1 MVSQCSWNTL
11 TREGVHY
18 HLCICNSLHNFSKFL
33 KGHILR
39 DFILLVQVHMLMGT
53 NKTKVSGVFFYLQ
66 DLLLKINAKG
76 SSFFSPNDEL
86 LFYCTLNWQQFISCG
101 RQILIFLLAMLTP
114 VLWKF
119 CNQILL
125 NFKVR
130 FPRDT
135 LFLYWT
141 SRLGSQ
147 CKNFFGIIGLQFMDH
162 PSGGSMMGL
171 IVTSSKRAY
180 ANTMPPRTAAASD
193 PVPTADKSL

>member
-1 MVSQCSWNTL
+1 M
-11 TREGVHY
+11 
-18 HLCICNSLHNFSKFL
+18 

-39 DFILLVQVHMLMGT
+39 AFILLVQVHMLMGT
-53 NKTKVSGVFFYLQ
+53 NNTRVSGVFFYLQ

-76 SSFFSPNDEL
+76 SSFFSPNEL
-86 LFYCTLNWQQFISCG
+86 LFYCTLNWQHFISRG
-101 RQILIFLLAMLTP
+101 RQILIFLLATLAS

-130 FPRDT
+130 FLRDT

-162 PSGGSMMGL
+162 PSDGSMVGL
-171 IVTSSKRAY
+171 IVTSSKRTY
-180 ANTMPPRTAAASD
+180 ATHHTFQDCCCQWPCPHSWR
-193 PVPTADKSL
+193 KSVESKLWFFW